1 MQNKLKY
8 YSLIVSCTLFLSA
21 CSLFSKNENKKI
33 DESVKESISESSNE
47 LNVETTKETTKETIK
62 ETKIETTKETISET
76 VKETPKETIKET
88 KAKINNKSSSGS
100 DKTKKKNNSKT
111 NNLST
116 KAYSWS
122 WGYPANLELLKKYNG
137 IYNLG
142 TKDTIYLTFD
152 NGYEYKNLTP
162 KILDTLKKHNVKVA
176 FFVTSSFIK
185 NNPSTVKRMIAE
197 GHNVSN
203 HTDKHLHQGK
213 ISNEK
218 IKEDILGWERDFKKV
233 IGHNPTSKL
242 MRPPAGSYSETS
254 LKIASELGYKTV
266 FWHYAY
272 RDYEVDDQPDADKA
286 LQKALKF
293 NRDGSIVLLHAI
305 SETNSK
311 ILDEYIKKT
320 KSQGYRFELL
330 E

>member
-1 MQNKLKY
+1 MNNKFKY
-8 YSLIVSCTLFLSA
+8 YSLIISSILLLSA
-21 CSLFSKNENKKI
+21 CSLFSKNKDNKI
-33 DESVKESISESSNE
+33 DESIKESKIETLIEIKSET
-47 LNVETTKETTKETIK
+47 LK
-62 ETKIETTKETISET
+62 ETKIETLKETVSET
-76 VKETPKETIKET
+76 KNETKKEKPKKIETKKET
-88 KAKINNKSSSGS
+88 SSNSG
-100 DKTKKKNNSKT
+100 TKKEKPSNDNSNSK
-111 NNLST
+111 NLST

-162 KILDTLKKHNVKVA
+162 KILDTLKEHNVKVA

-218 IKEDILGWERDFKKV
+218 IKEDILGWERDFKSV
-233 IGHNPTSKL
+233 IGKSPTSKL

-254 LKIASELGYKTV
+254 LKIASDLGYKTV

-272 RDYEVDDQPDADKA
+272 RDYEVDDQPNADEA

-293 NRDGSIVLLHAI
+293 NKSGSIVLLHAI

-311 ILDEYIKKT
+311 ILDEYIKQT
-320 KSQGYRFELL
+320 KAQGYEFKLL
-330 E
+330 K